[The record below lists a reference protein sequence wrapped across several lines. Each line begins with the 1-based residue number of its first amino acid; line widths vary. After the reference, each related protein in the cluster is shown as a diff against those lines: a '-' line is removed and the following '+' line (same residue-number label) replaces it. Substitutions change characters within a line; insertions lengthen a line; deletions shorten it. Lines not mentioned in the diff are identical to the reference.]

1 MLITTFFLLTY
12 VINMLTTLTDSCLK
26 SCQFDTTYEY
36 KYSCDICNYN
46 TNKKSSYDKHKLSNK
61 HTKLTA
67 SKLLDVDKCPYTCK
81 NCHKNYKS
89 RVGLWKHKKTCTY
102 TNENTVITISND
114 QSTTSIVEKKEDM
127 PDMKE
132 LIIALMTQNQNM
144 QKQLFDQQAQAQ
156 AQVQAQVQTLVEAHA
171 ETQHKQLLEL
181 MPHLGNTSNT
191 TNNNTMSNS
200 NNKTNNF
207 NVNMFLNEHCQNAM
221 NISDFIESLPITHQ
235 ELDNTRKYGLS
246 ESISNMVIKGLDDMS
261 IYERPIH
268 CTDPSRKT
276 VYVRDNDEWV
286 KDDNNVIMQRNA
298 VRLAVKQRNNV
309 KLWRDQYLEGKESDR
324 THLDYHDMALNCL
337 KYIETDEK
345 EKNKIVKKICQ
356 ATHLTVD
363 VKQKLMAIH

>member
-1 MLITTFFLLTY
+1 MKQTETNETSKISK
-12 VINMLTTLTDSCLK
+12 ISK
-26 SCQFDTTYEY
+26 
-36 KYSCDICNYN
+36 KYDCSYCNYICYKPSEYAKHISTVKHN
-46 TNKKSSYDKHKLSNK
+46 RLSVETNMKQPVSKNIQTYIECEKCKKKIN
-61 HTKLTA
+61 
-67 SKLLDVDKCPYTCK
+67 
-81 NCHKNYKS
+81 S
-89 RVGLWKHKKTCTY
+89 RTSLWRHKKICTY
-102 TNENTVITISND
+102 NNENTVVAISND
-114 QSTTSIVEKKEDM
+114 QTSTTIVEKSEDM

-144 QKQLFDQQAQAQ
+144 QKQM
-156 AQVQAQVQTLVEAHA
+156 
-171 ETQHKQLLEL
+171 LEM
-181 MPHLGNTSNT
+181 MPQCGNT

-200 NNKTNNF
+200 HNKTNNF

-221 NISDFIESLPITHQ
+221 NISDFIESLPITHK

-276 VYVRDNDEWV
+276 LYVRDNNEWV
-286 KDDNNVIMQRNA
+286 KDDNNEIMQKSA
-298 VRLAVKQRNNV
+298 VKLAVKQRNNV
-309 KLWRDQYLEGKESDR
+309 KLWREQYLEGKESDR
-324 THLDYHDMALNCL
+324 THMDYHDMALNCL

-363 VKQKLMAIH
+363 VKHKLMAIR

>member
-1 MLITTFFLLTY
+1 MKQNVTKNPILSHRYKCALCEYYTKSKKDYNKHINTIKHMNRDKCNNMTQNVTNVKHDLSHNITLHSCSCCNSTFA
-12 VINMLTTLTDSCLK
+12 NRTTLWRH
-26 SCQFDTTYEY
+26 
-36 KYSCDICNYN
+36 
-46 TNKKSSYDKHKLSNK
+46 KKS
-61 HTKLTA
+61 
-67 SKLLDVDKCPYTCK
+67 
-81 NCHKNYKS
+81 
-89 RVGLWKHKKTCTY
+89 CTY
-102 TNENTVITISND
+102 TTENTVVAISND
-114 QSTTSIVEKKEDM
+114 QHTTSIVEKKEDDV

-144 QKQLFDQQAQAQ
+144 QKQIFEQQ
-156 AQVQAQVQTLVEAHA
+156 AQVQAQVQTLVQAHA
-171 ETQHKQLLEL
+171 ETHHNQLLEL
-181 MPHLGNTSNT
+181 MPHLGNTT
-191 TNNNTMSNS
+191 NTMTHSNN

>member
-1 MLITTFFLLTY
+1 MDDNNDNAEYAKSANKTPSFLCKL
-12 VINMLTTLTDSCLK
+12 
-26 SCQFDTTYEY
+26 
-36 KYSCDICNYN
+36 CDF
-46 TNKKSSYDKHKLSNK
+46 TSNKKSDYLRHVNTKKHMMVTNDNNGNMNGNNL
-61 HTKLTA
+61 HTKNTPLHECSNCNAKYKHA
-67 SKLLDVDKCPYTCK
+67 SGL
-81 NCHKNYKS
+81 S
-89 RVGLWKHKKTCTY
+89 RHKKICTYIYTY
-102 TNENTVITISND
+102 TNENTVVAISDDQTSTSTIL
-114 QSTTSIVEKKEDM
+114 VEKQDDM

-144 QKQLFDQQAQAQ
+144 QKQML
-156 AQVQAQVQTLVEAHA
+156 EMMP
-171 ETQHKQLLEL
+171 QL
-181 MPHLGNTSNT
+181 GNT

-200 NNKTNNF
+200 HNNNKTNNF

-221 NISDFIESLPITHQ
+221 NISDFIESLPITHK

>member
-1 MLITTFFLLTY
+1 
-12 VINMLTTLTDSCLK
+12 MLTTLTDSCLK
-26 SCQFDTTYEY
+26 SCQIDTTGEY
-36 KYSCDICNYN
+36 KYSCDTCNYN

-102 TNENTVITISND
+102 TNENTVITINND
-114 QSTTSIVEKKEDM
+114 QHTTSIVEKKEDI

-132 LIIALMTQNQNM
+132 LIFTLVAENKDMRNL
-144 QKQLFDQQAQAQ
+144 LFEQQ
-156 AQVQAQVQTLVEAHA
+156 AQVQEQVHSLIQSHA

-181 MPHLGNTSNT
+181 LPHLGNTTNN

-221 NISDFIESLPITHQ
+221 NISDFIESLPITYQ
-235 ELDNTRKYGLS
+235 DLDNTRKHGLS

-276 VYVRDNDEWV
+276 VYVRDNDEWI
-286 KDDNNVIMQRNA
+286 KDENNEIMQKSS
-298 VRLAVKQRNNV
+298 VRLAIKQRNNV
-309 KLWRDQYLEGKESDR
+309 KVWKDEYMVGKVSD
-324 THLDYHDMALNCL
+324 TTQINYHDMVINCL
-337 KYIETDEK
+337 KFIERDEK
-345 EKNKIVKKICQ
+345 IRNKIVKKICQ

-363 VKQKLMAIH
+363 VKQKLMNL

>member
-1 MLITTFFLLTY
+1 M
-12 VINMLTTLTDSCLK
+12 
-26 SCQFDTTYEY
+26 
-36 KYSCDICNYN
+36 
-46 TNKKSSYDKHKLSNK
+46 
-61 HTKLTA
+61 
-67 SKLLDVDKCPYTCK
+67 
-81 NCHKNYKS
+81 
-89 RVGLWKHKKTCTY
+89 
-102 TNENTVITISND
+102 
-114 QSTTSIVEKKEDM
+114 
-127 PDMKE
+127 
-132 LIIALMTQNQNM
+132 
-144 QKQLFDQQAQAQ
+144 
-156 AQVQAQVQTLVEAHA
+156 
-171 ETQHKQLLEL
+171 
-181 MPHLGNTSNT
+181 MPHLGNT

-309 KLWRDQYLEGKESDR
+309 KLWRYQYLEGKESDR

-356 ATHLTVD
+356 VTHLTVD

>member
-1 MLITTFFLLTY
+1 MNSVIFRKNNVSLYYTY
-12 VINMLTTLTDSCLK
+12 MADIYTDKYLH
-26 SCQFDTTYEY
+26 
-36 KYSCDICNYN
+36 KYSSKIHKTHTCNSCDYN
-46 TNKKSSYDKHKLSNK
+46 TSSLKDYDKHILTRK
-61 HTKLTA
+61 HRILTNTYI
-67 SKLLDVDKCPYTCK
+67 KDKFSPTYDCICGK
-81 NCHKNYKS
+81 QYKHRQS
-89 RVGLWKHKKTCTY
+89 MHKHKKICPYANADTNTDTNADNDTY
-102 TNENTVITISND
+102 TNENTVIVNSDNKI
-114 QSTTSIVEKKEDM
+114 STTLVEKTEEGM

-144 QKQLFDQQAQAQ
+144 QKQM
-156 AQVQAQVQTLVEAHA
+156 
-171 ETQHKQLLEL
+171 LEM
-181 MPHLGNTSNT
+181 MPHLGNTT
-191 TNNNTMSNS
+191 NTMTNS
-200 NNKTNNF
+200 NNNTNNF

-221 NISDFIESLPITHQ
+221 NISDFIESLPITHK

-363 VKQKLMAIH
+363 VKQKLMNM

>member
-1 MLITTFFLLTY
+1 MNENRTKIER
-12 VINMLTTLTDSCLK
+12 K
-26 SCQFDTTYEY
+26 SSKQTQLQFTCI
-36 KYSCDICNYN
+36 SCD
-46 TNKKSSYDKHKLSNK
+46 
-61 HTKLTA
+61 
-67 SKLLDVDKCPYTCK
+67 YTCS
-81 NCHKNYKS
+81 NNYDFTRHKSTRKHLNRTKTQNIEQTALHDIAPLICKYCDKKYYARNSLWYHEKKCVYK
-89 RVGLWKHKKTCTY
+89 H
-102 TNENTVITISND
+102 ENNVITVGND
-114 QSTTSIVEKKEDM
+114 NNTTSIVEKKEEDM

-144 QKQLFDQQAQAQ
+144 QKQMFEQQAL
-156 AQVQAQVQTLVEAHA
+156 VQAHA
-171 ETQHKQLLEL
+171 ETQQKQLLEM
-181 MPHLGNTSNT
+181 MPQLGNTSNT

-309 KLWRDQYLEGKESDR
+309 KLWRDQYLEGKESDH

-363 VKQKLMAIH
+363 MKQKLMAIH

>member
-1 MLITTFFLLTY
+1 M
-12 VINMLTTLTDSCLK
+12 
-26 SCQFDTTYEY
+26 
-36 KYSCDICNYN
+36 
-46 TNKKSSYDKHKLSNK
+46 
-61 HTKLTA
+61 
-67 SKLLDVDKCPYTCK
+67 
-81 NCHKNYKS
+81 
-89 RVGLWKHKKTCTY
+89 
-102 TNENTVITISND
+102 NENNVIAIGND
-114 QSTTSIVEKKEDM
+114 NNTTSIVEKKEEDM

-132 LIIALMTQNQNM
+132 LIL
-144 QKQLFDQQAQAQ
+144 
-156 AQVQAQVQTLVEAHA
+156 TLVA
-171 ETQHKQLLEL
+171 ENKDMRNLMFEQQKQLLEM
-181 MPHLGNTSNT
+181 MPQLGNTSNT

-363 VKQKLMAIH
+363 VKHKLMAIR